1 MPVHAGLPSL
11 SLLPP
16 PSSPPPP
23 LSLSQHYVSSSLTV
37 YQFPSTL
44 LDNIKGLKTCQPE
57 SQVGVFQKFLQTLVL
72 VEKVI
77 AFWTFEIEKMPIY
90 LW

>member
-1 MPVHAGLPSL
+1 MQGCLP
-11 SLLPP
+11 LLFP
-16 PSSPPPP
+16 PPPP

-37 YQFPSTL
+37 YQFRSTL
-44 LDNIKGLKTCQPE
+44 LDNLTGLKTYQPE
-57 SQVGVFQKFLQTLVL
+57 SQVGVFQKLLQTLVL

-77 AFWTFEIEKMPIY
+77 AFWTFEIKKMTIY

>member
-11 SLLPP
+11 TLLPP
-16 PSSPPPP
+16 PS

>member
-11 SLLPP
+11 TLPP
-16 PSSPPPP
+16 PLSSPPP
-23 LSLSQHYVSSSLTV
+23 LSLS

>member
-1 MPVHAGLPSL
+1 MQGCLP
-11 SLLPP
+11 LLFPP
-16 PSSPPPP
+16 PS

-37 YQFPSTL
+37 YQFRSTL
-44 LDNIKGLKTCQPE
+44 LDNLTGLKTYQPE
-57 SQVGVFQKFLQTLVL
+57 SQVGVFQKLLQTLVL

-77 AFWTFEIEKMPIY
+77 AFWTFEIKKMLIY

>member
-11 SLLPP
+11 TLP
-16 PSSPPPP
+16 PPPP
-23 LSLSQHYVSSSLTV
+23 LSLSLSLSQHYFSSSLTV

>member
-1 MPVHAGLPSL
+1 MQGCLPLLFPPPSL
-11 SLLPP
+11 SL
-16 PSSPPPP
+16 S

-37 YQFPSTL
+37 YQFRSTL
-44 LDNIKGLKTCQPE
+44 LDNLTGLKTCQPE

-77 AFWTFEIEKMPIY
+77 AFWTFEIKKMPIY